1 MVDTTSQLVLRTDD
15 ARGVTT
21 LTLNRPAAFNALSEE
36 LLTDLQ
42 NNLDDLAQDKKL
54 RVLIIAAVG
63 KAFCAGHDL
72 REMRADPS
80 LHSLPR

>member
-1 MVDTTSQLVLRTDD
+1 MVDTTSQFLLRTDD

-42 NNLDDLAQDKKL
+42 NNLDDLAQDKNL

-72 REMRADPS
+72 R
-80 LHSLPR
+80 